1 MAFNGTRERVKSA
14 TREASNRVKAKL
26 SLLPEKP
33 QCDKCGGLMETSSAD
48 DPREG
53 AFYDRYPRGERP
65 TWYCADCETNY
76 RREKDDDVT
85 FSI

>member
-14 TREASNRVKAKL
+14 TREASNRVKAEL

-53 AFYDRYPRGERP
+53 AFYDRYPRVNGQHGTAQIVRP
-65 TWYCADCETNY
+65 ITGVRKMT
-76 RREKDDDVT
+76 T
-85 FSI
+85 